1 MAFSHLINDQS
12 SQREDETVHTSL
24 CTSQGSD
31 DEDDMRGGAWCA
43 NSEDRIHWIELDA
56 RRDTEFTG
64 VVTQG
69 RDSSNE

>member
-1 MAFSHLINDQS
+1 MSFERSFVS
-12 SQREDETVHTSL
+12 ETVHSCL

-43 NSEDRIHWIELDA
+43 NTEDRIHWFELDA

-69 RDSSNE
+69 RDSRNE